1 MKKVVVYLLIAMMIL
16 AEFPMSVEAKA
27 KTKLNRTKL
36 TLKVGKTFRL
46 KVKNVDKKSTVRWR
60 TSKKKVATVSKK
72 GKVTAKRKG
81 TAKITAKVK
90 GTNGKVKKYIC
101 TVKVKNKKKNTTK
114 PTAAPTPTPQII
126 YVEVTPTPEIS
137 QKPMPTSDVV
147 TPDGPV
153 VTATPTPVPEGNLT
167 YQSDVT
173 AEMAKA
179 EYWIEQ
185 CENPDEVMLDA
196 VGIEEANAKMRA
208 DSNTSLNDLLS
219 RPETYDGTTRKTNLA
234 NAIDSDVK
242 TGRVNG
248 RTFYLDGVQVE
259 DADAFFEDIK
269 ENILGAE
276 TTSADPTKYGLCVKR
291 AEMKMAPVEEC
302 VGWSATDPDDE
313 FLNSALNVNEPIIIE
328 AVTADGKFYWG
339 RGLNCNGW
347 VAAENIAL
355 CDDKET
361 WKSMW
366 TGTGEDILV
375 VTTNRI
381 TLAASN
387 LIPES
392 SKLELM
398 LGTTL
403 PLVPEDEVPEQ
414 IGERGTWYNY
424 VVYVPTRDEQGKF
437 VRSVA
442 LISMN
447 QNVSVGYLPFTKRN
461 VLNVAFTCLG
471 ERYGWGGM
479 LDAMDCSLYTRCI
492 YKCFGFELPRNTTWQ
507 TKIPSDNI
515 DLSGMTDEEKKE
527 AIRSCEPGSLLMFSG
542 HITMYIGEANGKL
555 YVISAVG
562 SLAESETAGE
572 EVNVQSM
579 YGVAVNSLDV
589 RRRSGNTWLTSLITA
604 VRPWKYAQS

>member
-1 MKKVVVYLLIAMMIL
+1 MKKIIAYLLIAMLIL
-16 AEFPMSVEAKA
+16 AELPMTVEAKA

-36 TLKVGKTFRL
+36 TLKLGKTFRL
-46 KVKNVDKKSTVRWR
+46 KVKNKNKKSKVRWM
-60 TSKKKVATVSKK
+60 TSKKKVATVNKK
-72 GKVTAKRKG
+72 GKVTARRIG
-81 TAKITAKVK
+81 TAKITAKV
-90 GTNGKVKKYIC
+90 TTQNGKVKKYVCIVR
-101 TVKVKNKKKNTTK
+101 VKVKKETSETTV
-114 PTAAPTPTPQII
+114 PTPTPQII
-126 YVEVTPTPEIS
+126 YVEVTPMPE
-137 QKPMPTSDVV
+137 KPMPTTEVV
-147 TPDGPV
+147 MPDGPIK
-153 VTATPTPVPEGNLT
+153 TPTPTPTPVLEGNLT

-173 AEMAKA
+173 GEMAKA
-179 EYWIEQ
+179 EYWINQ
-185 CENPDEVMLDA
+185 CKNPNQVMLDA
-196 VGIEEANAKMRA
+196 QGIEEANAKMLA
-208 DSNTSLNDLLS
+208 DSSTNLNDLLG
-219 RPETYDGTTRKTNLA
+219 RPETYDGTARKTNLA

-269 ENILGAE
+269 ANILDAE
-276 TTSADPTKYGLCVKR
+276 TTSTDLTKYGLCVKR

-347 VAAENIAL
+347 VEAENIAL

-361 WKSMW
+361 WQSMW
-366 TGTGEDILV
+366 TGSGEDILV

-387 LIPES
+387 LVPET

-403 PLVPEDEVPEQ
+403 PLVPEEEIPEQ

-437 VRSVA
+437 VRSIA

-461 VLNVAFTCLG
+461 ILNVAFACLG

-527 AIRSCEPGSLLMFSG
+527 AIRTCEPGSLLMFSG
-542 HITMYIGEANGKL
+542 HITMYLGEANGKL
-555 YVISAVG
+555 YVISALG

-572 EVNVQSM
+572 EVKVQSM

-589 RRRSGNTWLTSLITA
+589 RRRNGNTWLTSLLTA
-604 VRPWKYAQS
+604 VRPWKYEEIE